1 MTSNNSKS
9 VLIKKS
15 PTTSAE
21 LFLITYVLTSLSPH
35 TKLCCCT
42 IPSSFEQRKVLLC
55 YRKRGVTVQ
64 TLLPVTLMIL
74 DLGQSNSG
82 TATLFEA
89 IPTWVYLHQY
99 MPSRECFKPLK
110 ATRFETLP
118 KLYICSKRPRGTFAS
133 VIASSGSSSIHQGI
147 LQTSKYAQWVQA
159 TFQFLQGCFTGMEIE
174 SLLYSTL
181 ISIQVG
187 IT

>member
-9 VLIKKS
+9 ILIKKS
-15 PTTSAE
+15 PATSAE

-35 TKLCCCT
+35 TKLSCCT

-89 IPTWVYLHQY
+89 IPT
-99 MPSRECFKPLK
+99 
-110 ATRFETLP
+110 
-118 KLYICSKRPRGTFAS
+118 
-133 VIASSGSSSIHQGI
+133 
-147 LQTSKYAQWVQA
+147 
-159 TFQFLQGCFTGMEIE
+159 
-174 SLLYSTL
+174 
-181 ISIQVG
+181 
-187 IT
+187 

>member
-9 VLIKKS
+9 ILIKQTRAAS
-15 PTTSAE
+15 PE
-21 LFLITYVLTSLSPH
+21 LFLIIYVLTLLSPH
-35 TKLCCCT
+35 IELWCWT
-42 IPSSFEQRKVLLC
+42 IPSSFEQWKVLLC
-55 YRKRGVTVQ
+55 HRKCGVTVQ
-64 TLLPVTLMIL
+64 TLLPTTLMIL
-74 DLGQSNSG
+74 DLGQGNSG
-82 TATLFEA
+82 TARLFEA

-147 LQTSKYAQWVQA
+147 LQTSKYAQWKQA
-159 TFQFLQGCFTGMEIE
+159 TFQLLQGCFTVMGIE
-174 SLLYSTL
+174 SLLCFTL

>member
-9 VLIKKS
+9 ILIKQTQAAS
-15 PTTSAE
+15 PE
-21 LFLITYVLTSLSPH
+21 LFLIIYVLTLLSPH
-35 TKLCCCT
+35 IELWCWT
-42 IPSSFEQRKVLLC
+42 IPSSFEQWKVLLC
-55 YRKRGVTVQ
+55 HRKCGVPVQ
-64 TLLPVTLMIL
+64 TLLPTTLMIL
-74 DLGQSNSG
+74 DLGQGNSG
-82 TATLFEA
+82 TARLFEA

-147 LQTSKYAQWVQA
+147 LQTSKYAQWKQA
-159 TFQFLQGCFTGMEIE
+159 TFQ
-174 SLLYSTL
+174 LL
-181 ISIQVG
+181 
-187 IT
+187 